1 MSTIEFDRLK
11 KICGELIRTNGLK
24 TTTVKGREAI
34 HLFWYG
40 VMAQAKENPAFI
52 GICLLSGRHEDLVD
66 LTGEIDNSE
75 GT

>member
-11 KICGELIRTNGLK
+11 KVCGDLLRANGLK
-24 TTTVKGREAI
+24 TTTVKGRETI

-40 VMAQAKENPAFI
+40 VMAQAKENPTFI
-52 GICLLSGRHEDLVD
+52 ALCLLAGRHEDLVD